1 MDDHTRGPANAFP
14 SAEDMRAWHAMTPEE
29 QRADLKAA
37 LLEGLNGPT
46 SGVTTA
52 DEIMAMVLARY
63 AVEA

>member
-1 MDDHTRGPANAFP
+1 MADDARNPANAFP
-14 SAEDMRAWHAMTPEE
+14 STDDMRAWHAMTPEE